1 MRLCVIGT
9 GYVGLVAGACF
20 AEMGNYVICVDVIE
34 EKIEKLKR
42 GIVPIYEPELD
53 SLVERNLKEGR
64 LEFTTDLKYGVQRS
78 KVVFIAV
85 GTPERKDGSADLSQV
100 FDVAEKIGRYMNG
113 YKIVVTK
120 STVPVGTG
128 ERIKEIISKHTKH
141 RFDVASNPEF
151 MKEGAAVL
159 DFMKPDRVVLGT
171 ESEKAAQVLKDLY
184 APFVRTEKPIYTM
197 DIRSAELT
205 KYAAN
210 AFLAAKVSYM
220 NELANL
226 CEKLGADIM
235 AVRRG
240 MCSDSRIG
248 FQFSF
253 PGVGFG
259 GSCFPKDTKALV
271 NTAKQAGADV
281 PIVRAAIRINE
292 RQRTVLADK
301 VIEHYGGRLSDKVLA
316 VWGLSFKPHTDD
328 MREAPAIYI
337 INKLLKYKPTIKAYD
352 PVAMENARRIFK
364 KRIQLCE
371 NGYEAANGADALLVV
386 TEWPEFRRPD
396 FDKLKRIMRTKVIFD
411 GRNIYTPKL
420 ATELGF
426 TYYGIGRRPDAE

>member
-1 MRLCVIGT
+1 MKLCVVGT

-20 AEMGNYVICVDVIE
+20 AEMGNYVVCVDVVE
-34 EKIEKLKR
+34 EKIKKLQQ

-53 SLVERNLKEGR
+53 DLVVRNLKEGR
-64 LEFTTDLKYGVQRS
+64 LKFTTDLERGVKRS
-78 KVVFIAV
+78 KVIFIAV
-85 GTPERKDGSADLSQV
+85 GTPEKKDGSADLSQV
-100 FDVAEKIGRYMNG
+100 FDVAKKIGRYMNG

-128 ERIKEIISKHTKH
+128 DRIKDVISKHAKH
-141 RFDVASNPEF
+141 KFDVASNPEF

-171 ESEKAAQVLKDLY
+171 DSDKVEQVLRELY
-184 APFVRTEKPIYTM
+184 APFVRTEKPIYAM

-210 AFLAAKVSYM
+210 AFLATKVSYM

-271 NTAKQAGADV
+271 TTAKLAGADT
-281 PIVRAAIRINE
+281 PIVRATIRINE
-292 RQRTVLADK
+292 MQRRVLANKVVEHYKGRLADK
-301 VIEHYGGRLSDKVLA
+301 VIA
-316 VWGLSFKPHTDD
+316 VWGLSFKPQTDD
-328 MREAPAIYI
+328 MREGPAIYI
-337 INKLLKYKPTIKAYD
+337 INKLLRYKPTIRAYD
-352 PVAMENARRIFK
+352 PVAVESAKSVFGRKVIF
-364 KRIQLCE
+364 CE
-371 NGYEAANGADALLVV
+371 SGYEAAEGADALLVV

-396 FDKLKRIMRTKVIFD
+396 FERLKKAMRKRVIFD
-411 GRNIYTPKL
+411 GRNIYAPRL
-420 ATELGF
+420 MADLGF
-426 TYYGIGRRPDAE
+426 TYYGIGRRADAE